1 MVPMSRFLSETR
13 DSRVGLLVFVVF
25 SLSLIDSRL
34 VDAQSLY
41 TINTVSGAASI
52 LKGYTG
58 DGGPASKARLSSPS
72 GIALGPDGTVFI
84 ADTDN
89 QVIRAIDNSGTIRTV
104 AGSAVQGYGGDKG
117 PAREAKLLF
126 PHGVAV
132 DSQGNLYIADTMN
145 NRIRRVDKTGII
157 ETFAGSGEAG
167 YSGDGGLAVMAKL
180 SSPDGLV
187 IDRNDVLYFTENGN
201 NTIRKITPD
210 GIISRISRIRSD
222 GSVEVIAGAPSA
234 FDVAKGD
241 GGRAM
246 DAAIPYPTAVAF
258 DTSGNLFIASD
269 RIRRVDKNGL
279 ITSVIGAAEDAT
291 PLEDGSPL
299 QTRLGSP
306 QAMAFDQRGSLYIA
320 DTFRNRVLR
329 FDTTG
334 KLEVVAGLSVLPEE
348 KDGGPAEFAHLINP
362 WAVAIGPRG
371 DLFVADTE

>member
-210 GIISRISRIRSD
+210 GIISPVAGSPGIRSYD
-222 GSVEVIAGAPSA
+222 PGSILA
-234 FDVAKGD
+234 
-241 GGRAM
+241 
-246 DAAIPYPTAVAF
+246 
-258 DTSGNLFIASD
+258 
-269 RIRRVDKNGL
+269 
-279 ITSVIGAAEDAT
+279 
-291 PLEDGSPL
+291 
-299 QTRLGSP
+299 
-306 QAMAFDQRGSLYIA
+306 
-320 DTFRNRVLR
+320 
-329 FDTTG
+329 
-334 KLEVVAGLSVLPEE
+334 
-348 KDGGPAEFAHLINP
+348 
-362 WAVAIGPRG
+362 GPRG
-371 DLFVADTE
+371 LSFDLSGVLYVAEAD